1 MAVPQVQSLNRL
13 EAEQERLR
21 KLIQGKPKA
30 YVDNVMDPT
39 TDSPQAGPGDAL
51 PDAAQA
57 GFRGYVLET
66 GNITLTGSGR
76 ELIEDE
82 QVRAAYLGM

>member
-1 MAVPQVQSLNRL
+1 MGLAPLLVEEVFNVVKTLKAQGMTILLV
-13 EAEQERLR
+13 EQN
-21 KLIQGKPKA
+21 A
-30 YVDNVMDPT
+30 F
-39 TDSPQAGPGDAL
+39 SAL
-51 PDAAQA
+51 AIAD
-57 GFRGYVLET
+57 RGYVLET